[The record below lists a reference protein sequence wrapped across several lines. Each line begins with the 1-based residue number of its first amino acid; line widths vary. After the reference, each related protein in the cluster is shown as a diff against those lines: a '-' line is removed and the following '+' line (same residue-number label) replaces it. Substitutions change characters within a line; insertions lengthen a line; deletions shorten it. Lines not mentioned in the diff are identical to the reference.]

1 MGRIFSWGTLIIGSW
16 ALFAAAAA
24 ALAWAWCTLRGM
36 MG

>member
-1 MGRIFSWGTLIIGSW
+1 MKIWTAFVIGSW

-36 MG
+36 I